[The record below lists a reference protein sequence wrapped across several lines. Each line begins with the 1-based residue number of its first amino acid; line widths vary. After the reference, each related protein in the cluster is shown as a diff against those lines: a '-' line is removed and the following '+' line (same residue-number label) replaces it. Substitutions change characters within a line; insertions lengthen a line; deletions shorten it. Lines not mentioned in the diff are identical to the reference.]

1 MKNIDQNQKINDDI
15 INKSEINQNQEDQIQ
30 NDKSSNCLNKVNDT
44 IVDQVCVN
52 SKIVEEKTT
61 LDNSSRN
68 LISTVK
74 EENNDKEID
83 NHDEKLEQLKQETKD
98 KLLKMNESYK
108 AKRDEYDYDLKN
120 LKDQADMCKMP
131 ETKLDKNK
139 KFNDQEQT

>member
-1 MKNIDQNQKINDDI
+1 MKNIDLNQKINDDI
-15 INKSEINQNQEDQIQ
+15 INKSELNQNKEDQIQ
-30 NDKSSNCLNKVNDT
+30 NDKSSNCLNIVNDT

-52 SKIVEEKTT
+52 SKIIEEKTT
-61 LDNSSRN
+61 LDNSSRD
-68 LISTVK
+68 LTVK

-83 NHDEKLEQLKQETKD
+83 KNEEKLEQLKQETKD
-98 KLLKMNESYK
+98 ALLKMNESYK

>member
-30 NDKSSNCLNKVNDT
+30 NDKSSNCLNKVNDN

-68 LISTVK
+68 F
-74 EENNDKEID
+74 
-83 NHDEKLEQLKQETKD
+83 TKINRQRFILD
-98 KLLKMNESYK
+98 IEMKKM
-108 AKRDEYDYDLKN
+108 
-120 LKDQADMCKMP
+120 
-131 ETKLDKNK
+131 
-139 KFNDQEQT
+139 